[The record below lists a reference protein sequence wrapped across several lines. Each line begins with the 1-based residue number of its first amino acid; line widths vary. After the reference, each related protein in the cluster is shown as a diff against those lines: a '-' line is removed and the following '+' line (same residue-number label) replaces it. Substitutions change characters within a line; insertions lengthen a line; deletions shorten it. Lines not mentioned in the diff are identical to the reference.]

1 MVLRTSLILI
11 LALVAALPLPAQQ
24 STNRTVNARA
34 DLARKEITI
43 GDQIYLSVN
52 ISAPP
57 GTTVFPVS
65 GAGIEAAEGVEVIR
79 EENLTTVA
87 ESPELLLEQRFLIT
101 SFDTGYLA
109 IPPIPVFFEAAGG
122 GRDTAFTADLRLTV
136 RAAVVT
142 DEEDIMPIKPIIQE
156 PRNWRDY
163 WWLFVLLGVLLAG
176 VAFREFRKRQTAVAP
191 PPPPPPPPHEVALAR
206 LDALEERQLWQTGH
220 TDTYYVELTA
230 ILRTYLQNRF
240 GIPAREMT
248 TRQIVGALD
257 RQGLNREQRTEL
269 GELLQLSDLVKFA
282 KAVPA
287 EELHPQGLQRVR
299 EFVVETRPQPE
310 PDPHPADQNELN

>member
-1 MVLRTSLILI
+1 MVTRTSLIL
-11 LALVAALPLPAQQ
+11 LVALVASVPLPAQQ

-43 GDQIYLSVN
+43 GDQLYLTVS

-57 GTTVFPVS
+57 GTVVYPVS
-65 GAGIEAAEGVEVIR
+65 GAGIEEAEGIEVIR
-79 EENLTTVA
+79 EEDLTTVA
-87 ESPELLLEQRFLIT
+87 ETPELLLEQRFLIT

-109 IPPIPVFFEAAGG
+109 IPPLPVYFDGPGG

-142 DEEDIMPIKPIIQE
+142 DEEDIMPIKPIIEE

-163 WWLFVLLGVLLAG
+163 WWLFILVGLLLA
-176 VAFREFRKRQTAVAP
+176 VIAFRELRKRQTAVPP

-206 LDALEERQLWQTGH
+206 LNALEQRQLWQSGD

-230 ILRTYLQNRF
+230 ILRTYLQDRF

-257 RQGLNREQRTEL
+257 RQGLNREQRGEL
-269 GELLQLSDLVKFA
+269 SELLQLSDLVKFA
-282 KAVPA
+282 KATPA
-287 EELHPQGLQRVR
+287 EELHPQGLERVR
-299 EFVVETRPQPE
+299 AFVTETRPQPE
-310 PDPHPADQNELN
+310 PEAAVTDPKEIS